1 MCQRLSSFGS
11 PIVRAALGVR
21 FGTMPRVLTRVR
33 AGQIVFVL
41 NADHPLC
48 FDLKTDPRELP
59 GTGRTLL
66 SLQTRIVT
74 SDALCIR

>member
-1 MCQRLSSFGS
+1 MCPSS
-11 PIVRAALGVR
+11 
-21 FGTMPRVLTRVR
+21 
-33 AGQIVFVL
+33 
-41 NADHPLC
+41 DHPLC

-59 GTGRTLL
+59 ATGTLL